1 MDRMFS
7 LKLAGKEEVY
17 IQLLQNNDEEISVET
32 IMKLFNFEDNMIID
46 KEFEQNTLDSKDK
59 AIKQKD
65 KKEGDHATKK
75 GGKQAKKVE
84 DEDEESEID
93 KEDFKDLADIW
104 REFLEDKENPNAK
117 ILSGDNK
124 KG

>member
-65 KKEGDHATKK
+65 KKEGEKRYNNTKNR
-75 GGKQAKKVE
+75 
-84 DEDEESEID
+84 
-93 KEDFKDLADIW
+93 L
-104 REFLEDKENPNAK
+104 
-117 ILSGDNK
+117 
-124 KG
+124 

>member
-75 GGKQAKKVE
+75 GGK
-84 DEDEESEID
+84 
-93 KEDFKDLADIW
+93 
-104 REFLEDKENPNAK
+104 
-117 ILSGDNK
+117 
-124 KG
+124 